1 MDTTLASSHLPA
13 ILTTRFNRVDLTPT
27 IPEALRYVA
36 ETIPQREDQLVFD
49 KSYQSWYGAG
59 NTSIYICDNLDRLDN
74 DGKSTVGAK
83 ARDFLHEL
91 GMGYGFSV
99 FSDIPAG
106 VERQR
111 ARVEWL
117 LFAADIAEE
126 WGVE

>member
-1 MDTTLASSHLPA
+1 MNIAQ
-13 ILTTRFNRVDLTPT
+13 
-27 IPEALRYVA
+27 ALRHVA
-36 ETIPQREDQLVFD
+36 KTIPQRRSQLDVD
-49 KSYQSWYGAG
+49 RDCQDWYALG
-59 NTSIYICDNLDRLDN
+59 NASIYICTNLNRLDN
-74 DGKSTVGAK
+74 GSESTVGAK

-99 FSDIPAG
+99 FSDVPAG